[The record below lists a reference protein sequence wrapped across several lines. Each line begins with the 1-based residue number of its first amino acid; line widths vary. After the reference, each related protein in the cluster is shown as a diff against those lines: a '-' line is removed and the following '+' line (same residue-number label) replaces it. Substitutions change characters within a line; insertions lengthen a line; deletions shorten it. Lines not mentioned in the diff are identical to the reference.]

1 MDREWDDR
9 FETVIR
15 DSVPAL
21 PADATLTAEHD
32 LTAFGLSSL
41 GIVQLLMRLEA
52 AYGVQL
58 ADDLL
63 DFRLFTNVGRLWSA
77 LAATLPG
84 TAAAAEP
91 A

>member
-1 MDREWDDR
+1 
-9 FETVIR
+9 
-15 DSVPAL
+15 
-21 PADATLTAEHD
+21 
-32 LTAFGLSSL
+32 
-41 GIVQLLMRLEA
+41 MRLEA